1 MELQQVVSIVE
12 SLASGVDPGSGAPIA
27 FHSPEVPEALT
38 TAAGILKGR
47 DGHRPAAA
55 GQRWSEDEDALL
67 CHEFDGGTPIA
78 DIAKQHGRSRG
89 AITLRLVKLGRLEAE
104 SVKLRQR

>member
-12 SLASGVDPGSGAPIA
+12 SLANGVDPGSGAPIA
-27 FHSPEVPEALT
+27 FHSSDVPAALT

-47 DGHRPAAA
+47 DGNRPAAA
-55 GQRWSEDEDALL
+55 GQRWTGDEDALL
-67 CHEFDGGTPIA
+67 CHEFDGGMPVA
-78 DIAKQHGRSRG
+78 DIARQHGRSRG
-89 AITLRLVKLGRLEAE
+89 AITLRLVKLGRIEEE

>member
-12 SLASGVDPGSGAPIA
+12 SLANGVDPGSGAPIA
-27 FHSPEVPEALT
+27 FHSPDVPQALT
-38 TAAGILKGR
+38 AAAGILRTREGN
-47 DGHRPAAA
+47 RPAAA

-89 AITLRLVKLGRLEAE
+89 AITLRLVKLGRIEEE